1 MNSKSN
7 SAGYLLGVFSMWS
20 TPQKKEKAGK
30 KMTEWERDKDLL
42 SSALPRLVP
51 PAYLFSPPIC
61 SPDYYWHT
69 RCECFCLIPPASA
82 LTHTHTHSVWSLKP
96 TTAPPPHLS
105 PQWMALLP
113 RGLPGLQHCQVP
125 CLQIWVCA
133 AQNEVR
139 LVITRRLEDQ
149 SWEWWGGGS

>member
-30 KMTEWERDKDLL
+30 KMTEWERQRSPVIRPSQIGATSLLVL
-42 SSALPRLVP
+42 SSHLFARL
-51 PAYLFSPPIC
+51 L
-61 SPDYYWHT
+61 
-69 RCECFCLIPPASA
+69 
-82 LTHTHTHSVWSLKP
+82 LTHQVWVFLLNTPSLSTHTHSVWSLKP

>member
-20 TPQKKEKAGK
+20 TPQKKEKAGKK

-82 LTHTHTHSVWSLKP
+82 LTHTHTQSDPLNQPLHHHH
-96 TTAPPPHLS
+96 TY
-105 PQWMALLP
+105 LP
-113 RGLPGLQHCQVP
+113 SEWHYCLVGCQVCSIAKVP
-125 CLQIWVCA
+125 VCRF
-133 AQNEVR
+133 ECVPLR
-139 LVITRRLEDQ
+139 MKSDWWLLED
-149 SWEWWGGGS
+149 